1 VWRPTPEFFSYTISK
16 TGLWTATQTLAQA
29 MAPRV
34 RVNAIGPGPV
44 LQSVYQT
51 EGDFEAEQSATLLS
65 RGPTLS
71 EIAAAVR
78 FILDTPSM
86 TGQMIALDGG
96 QHLT

>member
-1 VWRPTPEFFSYTISK
+1 
-16 TGLWTATQTLAQA
+16 

-44 LQSVYQT
+44 LQSVHQSQA
-51 EGDFEAEQSATLLS
+51 DFAAETLTTPLQ
-65 RGPTLS
+65 RGPSLP

-78 FILDTPSM
+78 FILATPSM

-96 QHLT
+96 QHLA

>member
-1 VWRPTPEFFSYTISK
+1 
-16 TGLWTATQTLAQA
+16 

-44 LQSVYQT
+44 LQSVHQS
-51 EGDFEAEQSATLLS
+51 EKDFASETSDTPLG

-71 EIAAAVR
+71 EITAAVR
-78 FILDTPSM
+78 FILATPSM

-96 QHLT
+96 QHLG